1 MYEFRHDWFSGNIPG
16 FSKHLAHLRDIPCTA
31 LEIGSYEG
39 RSAVW
44 LLDNILTNEQSR
56 LTCIDIFEQ
65 PLLSKNLKSSSGS
78 HKTQFILGASAR
90 ILKTLPLRFFD
101 FVYIDGF
108 HGQVEVL
115 EDAVLSFR
123 LAKTGA
129 MICFDDYA
137 WNDPKLNRH
146 GTPKIA
152 IDAFLNIYNKKIDI
166 VDVGYQ
172 IWIRKKSE

>member
-1 MYEFRHDWFSGNIPG
+1 MYEFSHDWFSSNIPG
-16 FSKHLAHLRDIPCTA
+16 FSRHLAHLRDKPCTA

-123 LAKTGA
+123 L
-129 MICFDDYA
+129 
-137 WNDPKLNRH
+137 NRH